1 MSRSLAQIKEQ
12 IAIPL
17 EGFAI
22 AHFPVLLNARSGHS
36 LDNLLGSDKL
46 GFFIQYK
53 PQAIR
58 IDSPTGL
65 LSQINC
71 YFLRELSVSV
81 SAAFGYAAA
90 INQQL
95 VNSTVF
101 VVQDIDGDSGYY
113 LRMDTLLKRCYE
125 AEDGEPKDVSI
136 FLASVSQDIERL
148 SRFFRDFVPA

>member
-1 MSRSLAQIKEQ
+1 MSRSLAQLKEQ

-17 EGFAI
+17 AGFAI
-22 AHFPVLLNARSGHS
+22 ARFPVLPNARSGHS
-36 LDNLLGSDKL
+36 LDNLLGRDKA
-46 GFFIQYK
+46 GCSIQYK

-58 IDSPTGL
+58 IDSTIGL

-71 YFLRELSVSV
+71 YFPRKLSVSV

-95 VNSTVF
+95 VHSTVF
-101 VVQDIDGDSGYY
+101 VIQDIDGDNGYY
-113 LRMDTLLKRCYE
+113 LKMDTLIKRSYKTADC
-125 AEDGEPKDVSI
+125 EPQEVAI

-148 SRFFRDFVPA
+148 NRFFDDVVLA